1 MLRAALLLPFTLHR
15 SYLYMNKCKHLA
27 FCPSIEG
34 SALKNLGEPFVSV
47 KTLYDSLMYL
57 FSSLFSCWGTHK
69 HMANMSPVLD
79 FAYGSKC
86 YQ

>member
-47 KTLYDSLMYL
+47 KTFCMI
-57 FSSLFSCWGTHK
+57 
-69 HMANMSPVLD
+69 P
-79 FAYGSKC
+79 
-86 YQ
+86 